1 MGTDAK
7 WNGSDYRWTFPS
19 GATLSFGYLASDKD
33 KYRYQSAA
41 FQFIGF
47 DELTQFPE
55 DHYLYLFSR
64 LRATTDIPVPLRMRG
79 ATNPGGQG
87 HAWVYERFLVDQSR
101 TFVPSKLADNAH
113 IDKAEYERN
122 LEELDETTRRQ
133 LLAGEWVVDQQG
145 EPFSADFWRG
155 KNRFHIQDSDRRK
168 IIGRW
173 LSFDTALEN
182 KSHHAYTA
190 YTVGDLDSNYR
201 LRIRRVWRGK
211 PIFPELPDLIL
222 AAAREWN
229 YDKLLKGII
238 IEGQASGKP
247 AIQTLRAGS
256 DREIAD
262 KIIEFNPKGSKEE
275 RFSRAGIWCKRDMV
289 YLPHPSEEADWL
301 GTFEAEIFNAL
312 SSKFKDQADSFSQLI
327 IYLENYLKT
336 GWHGNG
342 DPTRKIATTNRVKK
356 ALAAEQSK
364 KRRKRK

>member
-1 MGTDAK
+1 MHENPYIPHTPFVQQLKFLAIPDREALFGGAAGGGKSDSLLMAALMFVEVPGYNAILFRKTFADLALPDAIMDRSKQWLMGTDAK

-168 IIGRW
+168 IIGR
-173 LSFDTALEN
+173 
-182 KSHHAYTA
+182 
-190 YTVGDLDSNYR
+190 
-201 LRIRRVWRGK
+201 
-211 PIFPELPDLIL
+211 
-222 AAAREWN
+222 
-229 YDKLLKGII
+229 
-238 IEGQASGKP
+238 
-247 AIQTLRAGS
+247 
-256 DREIAD
+256 
-262 KIIEFNPKGSKEE
+262 
-275 RFSRAGIWCKRDMV
+275 
-289 YLPHPSEEADWL
+289 
-301 GTFEAEIFNAL
+301 
-312 SSKFKDQADSFSQLI
+312 
-327 IYLENYLKT
+327 
-336 GWHGNG
+336 
-342 DPTRKIATTNRVKK
+342 
-356 ALAAEQSK
+356 
-364 KRRKRK
+364 